1 MAMSPKGFNPALPF
15 AVTLTALRKEGHKF
29 SLRWRNELK
38 DFVTDEKA
46 AVVDQTYIMEE
57 QTVHIAFGPREGQDW
72 PDDARLYLDG
82 LDQTDAALYDRDTG
96 AFYLEPG
103 EYVLYE
109 YDSGLLPWIPGN
121 YRVLVRW
128 AGTNYYT
135 ILQVRPSHLSSTGL
149 RLLREELE
157 DTIRGLTFSILR
169 RNRGLGKSQY
179 LPSIPQRVYQFLTL
193 EQCFPQLL
201 AVLHDLD
208 LHLRFEVTRRH
219 AVIPFHKVRQLDAR
233 SHRWLQSAQG
243 RTKNASYTNG
253 TGYVLAPINEIT
265 YSLAENY
272 WIAYYIKYF
281 LQILTDIIHY
291 ANSYAAYLNAKA
303 EEAKRYGRS
312 ESDVS
317 ISTEQAKKGVDE
329 YAVRARRM
337 HSQLHRFLASSTLS
351 GLQPD
356 RYISPTIGLFR
367 DSRYVFVHSLYQQLS
382 SHKEKILVD
391 PSFQYQWKHTALL
404 YEYWVFVKT
413 LKVLTEEL
421 GFTPQTG
428 WLFDSLYMVSKTLVP
443 NLIPGSTVRLQRDDT
458 ILRVVYDQAI
468 LRSEEDARRA
478 GCPVWTPKPH
488 NRPDVRIDIYR
499 HQADPEHFVG
509 TIPIDAKY
517 RRAQNIWNLEPDRF
531 TPIHRQLE
539 DYASIAQVGYGRKL
553 VAVRGVIC
561 LYPRDPERA
570 AYLKD
575 TSGYISFLQLD
586 PTLDTAPLADLL
598 NNLIFK
604 DGAVDPGINS

>member
-1 MAMSPKGFNPALPF
+1 MSPNELVPALPF
-15 AVTLTALRKEGHKF
+15 AVILRVFHKSGHKTCIK
-29 SLRWRNELK
+29 WQNELM

-46 AVVDQTYIMEE
+46 AVVDRTYIKEE
-57 QTVHIAFGPREGQDW
+57 QSVRIAFQARDGRDC

-82 LDQTDAALYDRDTG
+82 LDQTDAAIYDHDTG

-128 AGTNYYT
+128 GGTNYYT
-135 ILQVRPSHLSSTGL
+135 ILQVRPSHLSYTGL

-157 DTIRGLTFSILR
+157 EAIRGLTFSILR

-193 EQCFPQLL
+193 ERCFPQLL
-201 AVLHDLD
+201 AVLHDLNV
-208 LHLRFEVTRRH
+208 HLRFEVTRRH
-219 AVIPFHKVRQLDAR
+219 AVVPFHKVRQLDAR

-243 RTKNASYTNG
+243 MAKNVSFTNG
-253 TGYVLAPINEIT
+253 PGYILAPINEIT
-265 YSLAENY
+265 HSMPENY

-281 LQILTDIIHY
+281 MQILTDVIQY
-291 ANSYAAYLNAKA
+291 ANSYAAYLNAQA
-303 EEAKRYGRS
+303 T
-312 ESDVS
+312 ESLRFGNFDVS
-317 ISTEQAKKGVDE
+317 TELAKKVVDE

-337 HSQLHRFLASSTLS
+337 HSQLYRFLASSTLS
-351 GLQPD
+351 GLKTD

-367 DSRYVFVHSLYQQLS
+367 DSRYVFVHSLYQQLTA
-382 SHKEKILVD
+382 HKEKILVD
-391 PSFQYQWKHTALL
+391 PDFQYQWKHTALL
-404 YEYWVFVKT
+404 YEYWVFIKI

-443 NLIPGSTVRLQRDDT
+443 NLNPGSAIQLQRDDT
-458 ILRVVYDQAI
+458 ILRVVYDEAI
-468 LRSEEDARRA
+468 LRSEDEARRA
-478 GCPVWTPKPH
+478 GYPVWTPKPH

-499 HQADPEHFVG
+499 QQADSEHFEA

-517 RRAQNIWNLEPDRF
+517 RRAQNIWYLEPDRF

-553 VAVRGVIC
+553 VAVRGVLC

-570 AYLKD
+570 VLLNDA
-575 TSGYISFLQLD
+575 SGYIWFLQLD
-586 PTLDTAPLADLL
+586 PTLDTEPLARLL
-598 NNLIFK
+598 NKLIFN
-604 DGAVDPGINS
+604 DNSEVWK